1 MKKTINF
8 SDLKR
13 EEVRKILGEGENQII
28 IYNPSPENKS
38 KIEDIMKNSFSKDG
52 KEMLI
57 SAEDILLDM
66 LDLTTNIKLDLSRD
80 SEEDMKKIKNII
92 EDPKPIFED
101 AIIEVRELITEI
113 GGRYMDTINTLAKLP
128 AEELLKLFPQKVEI
142 VETPEEKALRE
153 AEESIVTLKEKLK
166 ESKLKKVE
174 TNEIIKTEE

>member
-13 EEVRKILGEGENQII
+13 EEIRKILGEGENQII

-38 KIEDIMKNSFSKDG
+38 KIEELMKNSFSKDG
-52 KEMLI
+52 KIMLI

-80 SEEDMKKIKNII
+80 SEEDMREIKNII

-101 AIIEVRELITEI
+101 AIVEVRKVISEI
-113 GGRYMDTINTLAKLP
+113 GERYIDTINVLSKLP
-128 AEELLKLFPQKVEI
+128 KEELLKLFPQKVE
-142 VETPEEKALRE
+142 TSEEKALRE
-153 AEESIVTLKEKLK
+153 AEESILILKEKIK
-166 ESKLKKVE
+166 QSKIVDVE
-174 TNEIIKTEE
+174 EIIKTEE